1 MSGDSVVRLAGVRVQ
16 PRVVEPIRDRSD
28 IIIIIASVVTIGG
41 GEDGVVLEV
50 QSLLLAVPVGLT
62 RSQFGPEALGGDK
75 DLEWRKEGR
84 N

>member
-1 MSGDSVVRLAGVRVQ
+1 MAGVRVQ

-28 IIIIIASVVTIGG
+28 IIIASVVTIGG
-41 GEDGVVLEV
+41 GEDRVVLEV

>member
-62 RSQFGPEALGGDK
+62 RSQFGPELLGGDK
-75 DLEWRKEGR
+75 DLEWRKEGQ

>member
-28 IIIIIASVVTIGG
+28 IIIIASVVTIGG

-62 RSQFGPEALGGDK
+62 RSQFGPESLGGDK

>member
-1 MSGDSVVRLAGVRVQ
+1 MSGDSVVRLARVRVQ

-28 IIIIIASVVTIGG
+28 IIIASVVTIGG

-50 QSLLLAVPVGLT
+50 PSLLLAVPVGLT

>member
-1 MSGDSVVRLAGVRVQ
+1 MAGVRVQ

-28 IIIIIASVVTIGG
+28 IIIASVVTTGG
-41 GEDGVVLEV
+41 GEDGVVLAV